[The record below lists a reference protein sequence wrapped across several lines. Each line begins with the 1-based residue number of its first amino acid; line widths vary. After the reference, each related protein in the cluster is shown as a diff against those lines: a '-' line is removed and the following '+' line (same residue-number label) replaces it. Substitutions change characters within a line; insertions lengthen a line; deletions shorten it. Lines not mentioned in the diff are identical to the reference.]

1 MGSLKDSTP
10 DLSLYGVVES
20 PEAGERTRA
29 NSTHPWNYMQAEERV
44 CLPSA
49 AHSVA
54 GNSVVRNDVLEV
66 PAQPTFSTSAT
77 LSHARGF
84 PTRTALPTH
93 QSSFYRSEQK
103 VQGCSCWFYIM
114 HHRCYR
120 PQEVKIG
127 SWREEMGEK
136 NSSSSYA
143 YASYS

>member
-1 MGSLKDSTP
+1 MGRLKDSTP
-10 DLSLYGVVES
+10 DLSLYHVVES
-20 PEAGERTRA
+20 PEAGGRTRA
-29 NSTHPWNYMQAEERV
+29 NSTHPWNYMQAGERV

-54 GNSVVRNDVLEV
+54 GNSVAGNDVLEV

-77 LSHARGF
+77 LSNARGF
-84 PTRTALPTH
+84 PTH
-93 QSSFYRSEQK
+93 QSSFYRSERK

-136 NSSSSYA
+136 NHLLLMHMHHIHKVHKQR
-143 YASYS
+143 